1 MTNYERAEH
10 YAKAV
15 VAGDIP
21 ACQYV
26 IQACQRHLTDLT
38 QVDEPDFPYYFDE
51 EKAERICKFV
61 QLLPHT
67 KGKWASKKQNIQL
80 EPWQCFA
87 FGVPFGWCRKK
98 DHTRRYREVYYEVP
112 RKNGKSILAAGVGL
126 YCFAMD
132 DEFGAEVYSG
142 ATTEKQAWEVF
153 RPAKI
158 MVEKRPKLQKH
169 AGIQVNAKNMHIVLD
184 HARFE
189 PLIGNPGDGSSPS
202 CALIDEYHEHQT
214 SDLYDTMR
222 SGMGAREQPLLFVI
236 TTAGFNIAGPCYD
249 KRQEVINILNGSVP
263 NDELWGLIYTIDEDD
278 DWTQPEALIK
288 ANPNYNVSVLEDFLL
303 SQQASAVANAS
314 RQNPF
319 KTKHLNVWVNAREA
333 WINLVDWHRCCDKG
347 LSLDDFKGDEAVFA
361 IDLSSHIDIC
371 SFVQVFT
378 RQVADKQHYYAFSR
392 HYLPEDTIYD
402 ENNKN
407 HSAYQQWLN
416 EGYLTKTD
424 GAEID
429 YSQVR
434 QEILELSE
442 QHQVREIPH
451 DPWGAVQLA
460 QELDQYNLSPVKFP
474 QTTSNFSPAMKELEA
489 AIKAQRFHHDGNPI
503 LTWMMSNVT
512 VKEDANEN
520 IFPRKE
526 KPHNKIDGAVALIM
540 GIGRSML
547 DDDSPSL
554 NKAYENHGI
563 RFL

>member
-1 MTNYERAEH
+1 MNYQKAEQ
-10 YAKAV
+10 YAKSV
-15 VAGDIP
+15 VSGDIP
-21 ACQYV
+21 ACQY
-26 IQACQRHLTDLT
+26 INQACLRHLTDLT
-38 QVDEPDFPYYFDE
+38 KVDNDNYPYYFDR

-67 KGKWASKKQNIQL
+67 KGKWASKRENIQL

-87 FGVPFGWCRKK
+87 FGIPFGWCKKK
-98 DHTRRYREVYYEVP
+98 DNTRRYREVYYEVP
-112 RKNGKSILAAGVGL
+112 RKNGKSIIAAGVGL
-126 YCFAMD
+126 YSFAMD

-153 RPAKI
+153 RPAKN
-158 MVEKRPKLQKH
+158 MVEQTPKFQQH
-169 AGIQVNAKNMHIVLD
+169 TGIQVNAKNMNIPLNN
-184 HARFE
+184 ARFE
-189 PLIGNPGDGSSPS
+189 PLIGNPGDGASPS
-202 CALIDEYHEHQT
+202 CALIDEYHEHPT

-236 TTAGFNIAGPCYD
+236 TTAGSNIAGPCYD
-249 KRQEVINILNGSVP
+249 KRQEVIDVLNTAKT

-278 DWTQPEALIK
+278 DWTDPNVLIK
-288 ANPNYNVSVLEDFLL
+288 ANPNYNVSVFADFLL
-303 SQQASAVANAS
+303 SEQTNAVANAS
-314 RQNPF
+314 RQNAF

-333 WINLVDWHRCCDKG
+333 WINLEDWHRCCNTQ
-347 LSLDDFKGDEAVFA
+347 LTLNDFKGDETVFA

-378 RQVADKQHYYAFSR
+378 REIDDKLHYYAFSR

-407 HSAYQQWLN
+407 HSAYQQWVN

-429 YSQVR
+429 YSQVK
-434 QEILELSE
+434 QDILGLAE
-442 QHQVREIPH
+442 QHQVKEVPH

-460 QELDQYNLSPVKFP
+460 QELDELGLSPVKFP
-474 QTTSNFSPAMKELEA
+474 QTTSNFSPAMRELEA

-540 GIGRSML
+540 GVGRSML
-547 DDDSPSL
+547 EGESQSV
-554 NKAYENHGI
+554 NRAYESHGI